1 MWGSTAD
8 AGISVNVAQSIV
20 LTLVGPDRPGLVE
33 AVSDIVVRHGG
44 NWLESRMA
52 QLAGQFA
59 GVLRIDIPNEQV
71 YALKES
77 LLMLKSAELQ
87 IIVVPADSIN
97 YRPLLRPLRLHL
109 VGQDRPGIVREIAQV
124 LANRGVNVEELHTEC
139 QSAPMSAEVLF
150 VATARLGM
158 PDDLGLNE
166 LRCALEQIASDLM
179 VNITLEAAPE

>member
-1 MWGSTAD
+1 M
-8 AGISVNVAQSIV
+8 AQSIV

-59 GVLRIDIPNEQV
+59 GILRIEVPADQV
-71 YALKES
+71 HAIEES
-77 LLMLKSAELQ
+77 LLMLKPAELQ
-87 IIVVPADSIN
+87 IVVVPADSTG
-97 YRPLLRPLRLHL
+97 YRPPSCPLRLHL

-124 LANRGVNVEELHTEC
+124 LADRGVNVEELHTEC

-150 VATARLGM
+150 IATARLRI

-166 LRCALEQIASDLM
+166 LRSALERIASDLM
-179 VNITLEAAPE
+179 VDVTLEAPTE